1 MKKIMILGASILQL
15 PAIKKAKEMGLEVVV
30 VDMNP
35 DAVSFQTEGIEKEII
50 STIDIPE
57 IVKAAK
63 RHSIDGIMTLATDMP
78 MRAVAAVAKEMNLIG
93 ISADTAVK
101 ATNKAEMRNALK
113 KAGVPIPVFYKVST
127 KEEYLEAVGKI
138 KEAGYRCIIKPADNS
153 GSRGIDL
160 LKDYNSETVEKA
172 YNYSKESSRSGDL
185 MVEEYM
191 EGPEVSVETLSVNG
205 VCHVIQIT
213 DKLTTDAPYFV
224 EMGHSQPSGHTEEIK
239 KQIAKVA
246 IAANHAIGISNGP
259 SHTEIKITKD
269 GPKGKYKF
277 MYERY
282 IKRCLD
288 VIFAVIALPI
298 VLVVCIIF
306 GALIW
311 LEDRGTIFY
320 LAKRRGK
327 DGTIFNMY
335 KLRSMKVNAPD
346 IRNKDNSTFNS
357 ADDPRVTK
365 IGKLMRKISVDELPQ
380 VFNILKG
387 DMSWIGPRPVT
398 TDRPL
403 SEYDQKRKDRLK
415 VKPGITGYTQ
425 AYYRNNISQEDKL
438 ALDAKYAQKV
448 TFLGDLKIFFKTIET
463 VVCRKNVYTN

>member
-35 DAVSFQTEGIEKEII
+35 DAVGFQTEGIEKEII

-63 RHSIDGIMTLATDMP
+63 RHAIDGIMTLATDMP

-101 ATNKAEMRNALK
+101 ATNKAEMRKALK

-160 LKDYNSETVEKA
+160 LKDYDSETVEKA

-191 EGPEVSVETLSVNG
+191 EGSEVSVETLSVNG

-239 KQIAKVA
+239 KQIAEVA

-269 GPKGKYKF
+269 GPKVVELGARLGGDNITTY
-277 MYERY
+277 
-282 IKRCLD
+282 LTP
-288 VIFAVIALPI
+288 LSTG
-298 VLVVCIIF
+298 VVCIIF

>member
-1 MKKIMILGASILQL
+1 MERQSGGLRRKGAGDPAGRGSAEDLRGGGRYAGGRGGAARPYGAVRIDAGGADPGRSGCQRIFPGAAPRCPGSAGPLRGCNRRRRRLLGR
-15 PAIKKAKEMGLEVVV
+15 
-30 VDMNP
+30 N
-35 DAVSFQTEGIEKEII
+35 AVSDAIPGCHPGGAADGAAII

-63 RHSIDGIMTLATDMP
+63 RHAIDGIMTLATDMP

-101 ATNKAEMRNALK
+101 ATNKAEMRKALK

-160 LKDYNSETVEKA
+160 LKDYDSETVEKA

-191 EGPEVSVETLSVNG
+191 EGSEVSVETLSVNG

-239 KQIAKVA
+239 KQIAEVA

-269 GPKGKYKF
+269 GPKVVELGARLGGDNITTYLTPLSTGVDMVESCIRIALGETADLEPKF
-277 MYERY
+277 HKASAIRY
-282 IKRCLD
+282 FRVEQGFIRDIRGLEEARKIPGVKQIYVVHGIGEKMNGIKSSGDRSG
-288 VIFAVIALPI
+288 FVIAQ
-298 VLVVCIIF
+298 
-306 GALIW
+306 
-311 LEDRGTIFY
+311 
-320 LAKRRGK
+320 
-327 DGTIFNMY
+327 
-335 KLRSMKVNAPD
+335 
-346 IRNKDNSTFNS
+346 
-357 ADDPRVTK
+357 ADTAEEAVEICEK
-365 IGKLMRKISVDELPQ
+365 
-380 VFNILKG
+380 
-387 DMSWIGPRPVT
+387 
-398 TDRPL
+398 
-403 SEYDQKRKDRLK
+403 
-415 VKPGITGYTQ
+415 
-425 AYYRNNISQEDKL
+425 
-438 ALDAKYAQKV
+438 ALD
-448 TFLGDLKIFFKTIET
+448 LIEIEME
-463 VVCRKNVYTN
+463 

>member
-1 MKKIMILGASILQL
+1 MILGASILQL

-35 DAVSFQTEGIEKEII
+35 DAVGFQTEGIEKEII

-63 RHSIDGIMTLATDMP
+63 RHAIDGIMTLATDMP

-101 ATNKAEMRNALK
+101 ATNKAEMRKALK

-160 LKDYNSETVEKA
+160 LKDYDSETVEKA

-191 EGPEVSVETLSVNG
+191 EGSEVSVETLSVNG

-224 EMGHSQPSGHTEEIK
+224 EMGHTQPSMFAEDIK
-239 KQIAKVA
+239 MRISEVAKA
-246 IAANHAIGISNGP
+246 GIKALGINHGP
-259 SHTEIKITKD
+259 SHTEIKLTST
-269 GPKGKYKF
+269 GPKIVEIGARLGGGCITTHLVPLSTGVN
-277 MYERY
+277 MVEANIR
-282 IKRCLD
+282 
-288 VIFAVIALPI
+288 IALGETPDLCKKYDKGAAI
-298 VLVVCIIF
+298 RFLQPLPGIF
-306 GALIW
+306 KSVEGVDEA
-311 LEDRGTIFY
+311 RGISGVIEVGF
-320 LAKRRGK
+320 
-327 DGTIFNMY
+327 
-335 KLRSMKVNAPD
+335 MK
-346 IRNKDNSTFNS
+346 
-357 ADDPRVTK
+357 K
-365 IGKLMRKISVDELPQ
+365 IGEVIPELSNGLDRVGYVITQGNTREEAVRLCGEAVKKIKFEMV
-380 VFNILKG
+380 
-387 DMSWIGPRPVT
+387 
-398 TDRPL
+398 
-403 SEYDQKRKDRLK
+403 
-415 VKPGITGYTQ
+415 
-425 AYYRNNISQEDKL
+425 
-438 ALDAKYAQKV
+438 
-448 TFLGDLKIFFKTIET
+448 
-463 VVCRKNVYTN
+463 